1 MTSQF
6 RKTKVYRNNSKSI
19 YFKSIKG
26 HVQPLRMH
34 HQNGVSLQCCNI
46 SHFTYTFSFK
56 SFLISLV
63 FVSIYRAKEVELS
76 CNTTYILIQCDAN
89 IVVHFVI
96 FQKTMNLK
104 GKLLQPNTSY
114 DNG

>member
-6 RKTKVYRNNSKSI
+6 GKTKVYRNNSKSI

-26 HVQPLRMH
+26 HVEPLRMH
-34 HQNGVSLQCCNI
+34 HQNGVSLQGCNI
-46 SHFTYTFSFK
+46 YHFTFS
-56 SFLISLV
+56 SELFLISLQ
-63 FVSIYRAKEVELS
+63 FVSVSRNPIYIS
-76 CNTTYILIQCDAN
+76 IQCDAN

>member
-26 HVQPLRMH
+26 HVQPLRIH
-34 HQNGVSLQCCNI
+34 HQNGVSLQGCNI
-46 SHFTYTFSFK
+46 SHFTYTFSFEL
-56 SFLISLV
+56 FLIALV
-63 FVSIYRAKEVELS
+63 IVSVSRKPI
-76 CNTTYILIQCDAN
+76 YILIQCDAN

-96 FQKTMNLK
+96 FQKNNEFEGETFTT
-104 GKLLQPNTSY
+104 QY
-114 DNG
+114 IV

>member
-26 HVQPLRMH
+26 HVQPLRIH
-34 HQNGVSLQCCNI
+34 HQNGVSLQGCNI
-46 SHFTYTFSFK
+46 SHFINTFS
-56 SFLISLV
+56 L
-63 FVSIYRAKEVELS
+63 ELLGTS
-76 CNTTYILIQCDAN
+76 RNPIYILIQCDAN

>member
-26 HVQPLRMH
+26 HVQPLRIH
-34 HQNGVSLQCCNI
+34 HQNGVSLQGCNI
-46 SHFTYTFSFK
+46 SHFTNTFS
-56 SFLISLV
+56 L
-63 FVSIYRAKEVELS
+63 ELLGTS
-76 CNTTYILIQCDAN
+76 RNPIYILIQCDAN

>member
-26 HVQPLRMH
+26 HVQPLRIH

-46 SHFTYTFSFK
+46 SHFTYTFS
-56 SFLISLV
+56 SELFLISL
-63 FVSIYRAKEVELS
+63 LS
-76 CNTTYILIQCDAN
+76 RNPIYILIQCDAN

>member
-26 HVQPLRMH
+26 HVQPLRIH
-34 HQNGVSLQCCNI
+34 HQNGVSLQGCNI
-46 SHFTYTFSFK
+46 YHFTDTFSLEL
-56 SFLISLV
+56 FLISLV
-63 FVSIYRAKEVELS
+63 IVSVYR
-76 CNTTYILIQCDAN
+76 NPIYILIQCDAN

>member
-1 MTSQF
+1 M
-6 RKTKVYRNNSKSI
+6 YRNNSKSI

-26 HVQPLRMH
+26 HVQPLRIH
-34 HQNGVSLQCCNI
+34 HQNGVSLQGCNI
-46 SHFTYTFSFK
+46 SHFTNTVSLEL
-56 SFLISLV
+56 FLISLV
-63 FVSIYRAKEVELS
+63 SRNTIYV
-76 CNTTYILIQCDAN
+76 LIQCDAI
-89 IVVHFVI
+89 IVVRFVI